1 MIHYSVIPMEVIF
14 DGFDSFAPQYLD
26 IEQDGLMMQIEP
38 LSGYQARI
46 VRLYSC
52 NPQDYLNEQYA
63 PGSIISYR
71 PQIEAISTR

>member
-14 DGFDSFAPQYLD
+14 EGYDSYAPQFVD
-26 IEQDGLMMQIEP
+26 IDQDGVKMQIEP

-52 NPQDYLNEQYA
+52 NPQDYLNEHYA
-63 PGSIISYR
+63 PGNIISYR
-71 PQIEAISTR
+71 PHIESISTR

>member
-14 DGFDSFAPQYLD
+14 EGFDAFSPQYLD
-26 IEQDGLMMQIEP
+26 IEVDGMMMQIEP

-52 NPQDYLNEQYA
+52 NPQDYLNEHYM
-63 PGSIISYR
+63 PGSLISYQ
-71 PQIEAISTR
+71 PQLAVNSAH

>member
-14 DGFDSFAPQYLD
+14 EGFDAFSPQYL
-26 IEQDGLMMQIEP
+26 EVEVDGFMMQIEP

-52 NPQDYLNEQYA
+52 NPQDYLNELYT
-63 PGSIISYR
+63 PGSIISYQ
-71 PQIEAISTR
+71 PQLAVNSAR